1 MQDVGRRFERDLAMN
16 IFPAIGH
23 RVVEEHNTKA
33 KQRFRGDFS
42 VEVLRTGE
50 VKEIDAKA
58 EFKRSE
64 NFPIELVQDWISG
77 DMGWYYELRCDEIW
91 YGRYTPTASPT
102 LFDVHVIDFHK
113 LWMIDDEVRK
123 RWSVRKCSSGYGETI
138 LSLAPLK
145 ELVELGCAELLPSHL
160 ITTDSNKEM
169 NRF

>member
-1 MQDVGRRFERDLAMN
+1 MQDVGRRFERELARD

-23 RVVEEHNTKA
+23 RVIEEHNTKA

-58 EFKRSE
+58 EFKRSD

-91 YGRYTPTASPT
+91 YGRYTTTTAST
-102 LFDVHVIDFHK
+102 LSDIHVIDFRK
-113 LWMIDDEVRK
+113 LWLLDDEVRR
-123 RWSVRKCSSGYGETI
+123 RWPVRKCSSGYGETI

-145 ELVELGCAELLPSHL
+145 ELIELGCAELLPSHL
-160 ITTDSNKEM
+160 IAPGSNEEM
-169 NRF
+169 SLY